1 MKGRDNMT
9 NQDVEKYVRMFHK
22 MLYRLAFSYL
32 RSTADAEDVCQDSF
46 IRLMKYPVEFP
57 TDEDCRRWLI
67 RVVINLS
74 KNLLKYRKNHAEPME
89 IPCDISGN
97 SAEPTAES
105 ELVSLI
111 KKLPGEYAAVIH
123 LFYYEGYSAKEIAAI
138 LDVSVTAVTSRL
150 SRGRRRL
157 KQLLTEEEQL

>member
-1 MKGRDNMT
+1 MT

-22 MLYRLAFSYL
+22 TLYRLAFSYL
-32 RSTADAEDVCQDSF
+32 RSTADTEDVCQDSL
-46 IRLMKYPVEFP
+46 IRLMKYPGDFP

-74 KNLLKYRKNHAEPME
+74 KNQLKYRKNHAEPME
-89 IPCDISGN
+89 ISCDIADH

-105 ELVSLI
+105 ELVTLI
-111 KKLPGEYAAVIH
+111 KGLPPEYAAVIH

-138 LDVSVTAVTSRL
+138 LDISVTAVTSRL